1 MNVKNND
8 NMSVQISGEVN
19 ILYNWNLNIV
29 NIGMLANRYAGL
41 KRNPVMK
48 EITVAFSTYRVIRG
62 VSRR

>member
-41 KRNPVMK
+41 KKEPVMK
-48 EITVAFSTYRVIRG
+48 EITLALCIYCVISG
-62 VSRR
+62 VWRS

>member
-29 NIGMLANRYAGL
+29 NIGMLAKRYAGL
-41 KRNPVMK
+41 KKNPVMK